1 MADFLCSTAP
11 NFNNLIH
18 NTSSTF
24 NIFYKMHYSSNLV
37 FALVFG
43 FDIVANSQPTDS
55 SSSSTD
61 SDSDPVNNPDPC
73 TVKCGETALT
83 STPCGPDHMVYG
95 SPQFFACL
103 CPPGGA
109 LDQYLSLTT
118 NCMASQCEID
128 VTPDISAGIRASF
141 APDCAEAGFP
151 MNASASAIPSDVSAS
166 ATSSATPVINAES
179 SPSPSLNASS
189 SAPSATPSHSGK
201 PNAATGTVL
210 VLRAGFMFAVA
221 TVLGSL
227 LFV

>member
-1 MADFLCSTAP
+1 
-11 NFNNLIH
+11 
-18 NTSSTF
+18 
-24 NIFYKMHYSSNLV
+24 MHYSSNLV
-37 FALVFG
+37 LALVFG
-43 FDIVANSQPTDS
+43 FGIVANSQPTDF
-55 SSSSTD
+55 SSTD

-95 SPQFFACL
+95 SPKFFACL

-118 NCMASQCEID
+118 NCMASQCQID
-128 VTPDISAGIRASF
+128 VTPDMSSGIRASF
-141 APDCAEAGFP
+141 APDCASAGFP
-151 MNASASAIPSDVSAS
+151 ANASASAIPSDASAS

-189 SAPSATPSHSGK
+189 SAPSESATPSHSAK
-201 PNAATGTVL
+201 PNAATETVL
-210 VLRAGFMFAVA
+210 VLRAGFMYAVA